1 MAGLK
6 EIRTRISSIK
16 TTRQVTSAMK
26 MVSAAKLKR
35 AQDAIIHFRPYAS
48 KLYQILSDI
57 ARSSECLSGSDW
69 CAPREVKRVLLVVIS
84 SNRGLCGGFNMNIA
98 KQTEI
103 LIATKYANQHA
114 AGMVDILAIGKQT
127 ERLLRSLGYSQMVNN
142 NDIWHE
148 LDYDKAEKVV
158 AEIMAQYASFQY
170 DRVELVYNEFV
181 NAVVQ
186 MPVSRQLLPIQLDIK
201 ETGKESDDLMLYEP
215 TRREIIQ
222 ALIPKILK
230 VEFYRALLDSHAAEH
245 GARMTSMHMATDNA
259 TVLIGDLSLVYNKA
273 RQASITKEILEIT
286 GGAEALRNS

>member
-69 CAPREVKRVLLVVIS
+69 CAPREAKRVLLVVIS

-158 AEIMAQYASFQY
+158 AEIMVQYASFQY

>member
-69 CAPREVKRVLLVVIS
+69 CAPREAKRVLLVVIS

>member
-201 ETGKESDDLMLYEP
+201 DTGKESDDLMLYEP
-215 TRREIIQ
+215 TRRDIIQ

>member
-48 KLYQILSDI
+48 KLYQILTDI
-57 ARSSECLSGSDW
+57 ARASECFSGSDW
-69 CAPREVKRVLLVVIS
+69 CAPREAKRVLLVVIS

-98 KQTEI
+98 KQTEQ
-103 LIATKYANQHA
+103 LIASKYPAQQA

-127 ERLLRSLGYSQMVNN
+127 ERLLRSMGYVQVVNN
-142 NDIWHE
+142 NDLWLN
-148 LDYDKAEKVV
+148 LDYDKSERVV
-158 AEIMAQYASFQY
+158 AEIMEQYASHLY
-170 DRVELVYNEFV
+170 DRVDLVYNEFV

-186 MPVSRQLLPIQLDIK
+186 MPVSRQFLPMQVDLKTSGNDP
-201 ETGKESDDLMLYEP
+201 DDLLLYEP
-215 TRREIIQ
+215 SRREIIQ

-259 TVLIGDLSLVYNKA
+259 TLMIGELSLVYNKA

-286 GGAEALRNS
+286 GGAEALRSS

>member
-215 TRREIIQ
+215 TRRDIIQ